1 MSKKRRKD
9 KQGTKSRPAKTK
21 DAKSSVVTPTPA
33 QAGDS
38 SSLIVFDNKTKLF
51 LLILLTAYLALSL
64 LKVHT
69 SSIANWD
76 VMFGKPVPQSVLL
89 GKPRFIRMDE
99 WMVSTPAI
107 LSQYALGMPMRNDTL
122 GGVTTP
128 VVWGLPVKDVSTIL
142 RPVLWSYFIFDVER
156 AFAFA
161 WNFKIFIFL
170 ISTFLTLMLL
180 TRNSFSLSVCGA
192 IFIFFSGAVQ
202 WWSYSIAD
210 YMLYLNGI
218 FISLIYIMYSKKRW
232 PIILAGIALLLSA
245 YGFIFNLYPP
255 FQVPL
260 AHLYLLIFVGYLLR
274 QKDLLSIK
282 QDVLAKTI
290 VVIVVVLIFTLFA
303 YHYYLLVRN
312 TYAIMLNTAY
322 PGRRFSMGG
331 DLLSGK
337 LFVEFFGIFMSNT
350 HFPKK
355 WGNICEASGF
365 IMFFP
370 IVFYGMLYDYVKTKT
385 IDPLLI
391 SLSAFVVAGL
401 IYLLIGFPALL
412 SKVTLMSMSP
422 AKRFWP
428 ILGAGNCILLISY
441 LSTRQSKTSADR
453 FSWIEFGIL
462 ATAIIVFVQI
472 VSTHVNNATQ
482 NLFSSTEINTVT
494 ILISTSYLL
503 IRYRQYRFATPAL
516 YILLMAIALSNATV
530 NPVTIGLSSILNNPL
545 ATITRQIHK
554 QDPQARW
561 ALFGDTRITNLLK
574 ANGISLLNCVKLIP
588 VFDDMRVLDPT
599 GDYYSAYNRYAW
611 IAMYTYIDGK
621 DGLTIGSN
629 SEDTCTIS
637 MDPCSPRLKELA
649 VKYLVFTKPP
659 AGTTTATSATF
670 TPTAADV
677 RCMTKVAETS
687 GIFVYK
693 RNDQ

>member
-1 MSKKRRKD
+1 MSKKRKRN
-9 KQGTKSRPAKTK
+9 KQGTKSRPVKIK
-21 DAKSSVVTPTPA
+21 GGKSSVVAPTPA
-33 QAGDS
+33 KAGHA
-38 SSLIVFDNKTKLF
+38 SSLIVFDKKTKRF
-51 LLILLTAYLALSL
+51 LLILLATYFALSL

-76 VMFGKPVPQSVLL
+76 IMFGKAAPQSVLF
-89 GKPRFIRMDE
+89 GSPKFIRMDE

-107 LSQYALGMPMRNDTL
+107 LSQYALGMPVRNDTL

-142 RPVLWSYFIFDVER
+142 RPALWPYFIFDVER

-170 ISTFLTLMLL
+170 ISIFLTLMLL

-192 IFIFFSGAVQ
+192 FFIFFSGAVQ

-232 PIILAGIALLLSA
+232 PFILAGITLLLSA

-260 AHLYLLIFVGYLLR
+260 AQLYLLIFVGYLLK

-282 QDVLAKTI
+282 QYFLAKTI

-322 PGRRFSMGG
+322 PGRRFSTGG

-350 HFPKK
+350 HFPRQ
-355 WGNICEASGF
+355 WGNICETSGF

-370 IVFYGMLYDYVKTKT
+370 IVLYGMVYDYVKTKR

-391 SLSAFVVAGL
+391 SLSVFIVAGL
-401 IYLLIGFPALL
+401 IYLLIGFPAVL

-422 AKRFWP
+422 AKRFLP
-428 ILGAGNCILLISY
+428 ILGAGNCILLICY
-441 LSTRQSKTSADR
+441 LSTRQTQTSADR

-462 ATAIIVFVQI
+462 A
-472 VSTHVNNATQ
+472 VSVIAFATIAGLHINNATK
-482 NLFSSTEINTVT
+482 NFFTWGEITTAT
-494 ILISTSYLL
+494 IIVSIVYLL
-503 IRYRQYRFATPAL
+503 VRYKDYRFATPAL
-516 YILLMAIALSNATV
+516 CVLLMAIALSNAMV
-530 NPVTIGLSSILNNPL
+530 NPVTIGLSSILDNPL
-545 ATITRQIHK
+545 LTVTRQIHK
-554 QDPQARW
+554 EDPQARW

-574 ANGISLLNCVKLIP
+574 ANGISLLNCTKLIP
-588 VFDDMRVLDPT
+588 AFDDMRVLDPT
-599 GDYYSAYNRYAW
+599 GDYYSVYNRYAW

-621 DGLTIGSN
+621 DGLTMGN
-629 SEDTCTIS
+629 KSEDAYTIS

-659 AGTTTATSATF
+659 TAPATATF
-670 TPTAADV
+670 TPKAAEV

-693 RNDQ
+693 RNDE

>member
-1 MSKKRRKD
+1 MSKRRK
-9 KQGTKSRPAKTK
+9 KHKTARSSQSARAPQGKSTIVKPGPSAK
-21 DAKSSVVTPTPA
+21 ALESSPLVR
-33 QAGDS
+33 
-38 SSLIVFDNKTKLF
+38 FDRKTRVF
-51 LLILLTAYLALSL
+51 LLVLLTAYFAFSL
-64 LKVHT
+64 LKIHT

-76 VMFGKPVPQSVLL
+76 VMFGKPASQSVLL
-89 GKPRFIRMDE
+89 GTPKFIRMDE
-99 WMVSTPAI
+99 WMVSSPSI
-107 LSQYALGMPMRNDTL
+107 LSQYALGMPVRNDTL

-192 IFIFFSGAVQ
+192 FFIFFSGAMQ
-202 WWSYSIAD
+202 WWSYAIAD

-232 PIILAGIALLLSA
+232 PLILAGITLLLSA

-260 AHLYLLIFVGYLLR
+260 AHLYLLIFVGYLLT
-274 QKDLLSIK
+274 QKDFLSIT
-282 QDVLAKTI
+282 QHVLAKTI
-290 VVIVVVLIFTLFA
+290 VVSVVVLIFTVFA

-312 TYAIMLNTAY
+312 TYATMLNTAY
-322 PGRRFSMGG
+322 PGRRFSTGG
-331 DLLSGK
+331 DLISGK
-337 LFVEFFGIFMSNT
+337 LFVEFFGVFMSDQ
-350 HFPKK
+350 HFPPQ
-355 WGNICEASGF
+355 WGNICETSGF
-365 IMFFP
+365 FMFFP
-370 IVFYGMLYDYVKTKT
+370 IVFYCMVYDYVKNKT
-385 IDPLLI
+385 IDPLLVA
-391 SLSAFVVAGL
+391 LSVYVVAGL
-401 IYLLIGFPALL
+401 TYLLIGFPTLL
-412 SKVTLMSMSP
+412 SKVTLISMSP
-422 AKRFWP
+422 AKRFLP
-428 ILGAGNCILLISY
+428 ILGAANCILLVCY
-441 LSTRQSKTSADR
+441 LARKRAANR

-462 ATAIIVFVQI
+462 AVGVIAFATIAGLHI
-472 VSTHVNNATQ
+472 NNATK
-482 NLFSSTEINTVT
+482 NFFTWGEITTVT
-494 ILISTSYLL
+494 IMVSIVYLL
-503 IRYRQYRFATPAL
+503 VRYKDYRFATPAL
-516 YILLMAIALSNATV
+516 CVLLMAIAVSNATV
-530 NPVTIGLSSILNNPL
+530 NPVTIGLSSILDNPL
-545 ATITRQIHK
+545 LKITRQIHK

-588 VFDDMRVLDPT
+588 AFDDMRVLDPT

-621 DGLTIGSN
+621 DTVTMGSN
-629 SEDTCTIS
+629 SYDTCTIS
-637 MDPCSPRLKELA
+637 MDPCSPRLKELG

-659 AGTTTATSATF
+659 TGTRTATSATF
-670 TPTAADV
+670 TPKAEEV
-677 RCMTKVAETS
+677 RCMTKVAEIS

-693 RNDQ
+693 RNDE

>member
-1 MSKKRRKD
+1 MSKKQRKD
-9 KQGTKSRPAKTK
+9 KRGTKPRPVKIK
-21 DAKSSVVTPTPA
+21 DGKSSVVTPTPA
-33 QAGDS
+33 KAGDS
-38 SSLIVFDNKTKLF
+38 SSLIVFDKKTKLF
-51 LLILLTAYLALSL
+51 LLILLTTYFALSL

-89 GKPRFIRMDE
+89 GTPKFIRMDE
-99 WMVSTPAI
+99 WGVSTPAI
-107 LSQYALGMPMRNDTL
+107 LSQYALGMPVRNDTL

-180 TRNSFSLSVCGA
+180 TRNSFSLSVCGTF
-192 IFIFFSGAVQ
+192 FIFFSGAVQ

-218 FISLIYIMYSKKRW
+218 FISLIYIMYSKQRW
-232 PIILAGIALLLSA
+232 PLILAGITLLLSA

-260 AHLYLLIFVGYLLR
+260 AHLYLLIFVGYLLK
-274 QKDLLSIK
+274 QKDFLSIK
-282 QDVLAKTI
+282 QHVLAKTI
-290 VVIVVVLIFTLFA
+290 VVIVVVLIFTPFA

-331 DLLSGK
+331 DLESGK

-350 HFPKK
+350 HFPQK
-355 WGNICEASGF
+355 WGNICETSGF

-370 IVFYGMLYDYVKTKT
+370 IVFYGMIYDYVKTKR
-385 IDPLLI
+385 IDPVLI
-391 SLSAFVVAGL
+391 FLAAFIAAGL

-422 AKRFWP
+422 AKRFLP
-428 ILGAGNCILLISY
+428 ILGAGNCILLICY
-441 LSTRQSKTSADR
+441 LSTRQTKTTAAR

-462 ATAIIVFVQI
+462 AIAIIVFVRV
-472 VSTHVNNATQ
+472 VSTHINNATQ
-482 NLFSSTEINTVT
+482 NLFSAAEINTVT
-494 ILISTSYLL
+494 ILISTCYLL

-516 YILLMAIALSNATV
+516 YVLLMAIAV
-530 NPVTIGLSSILNNPL
+530 
-545 ATITRQIHK
+545 
-554 QDPQARW
+554 
-561 ALFGDTRITNLLK
+561 
-574 ANGISLLNCVKLIP
+574 
-588 VFDDMRVLDPT
+588 
-599 GDYYSAYNRYAW
+599 
-611 IAMYTYIDGK
+611 
-621 DGLTIGSN
+621 
-629 SEDTCTIS
+629 
-637 MDPCSPRLKELA
+637 
-649 VKYLVFTKPP
+649 
-659 AGTTTATSATF
+659 
-670 TPTAADV
+670 
-677 RCMTKVAETS
+677 
-687 GIFVYK
+687 
-693 RNDQ
+693 